1 MLLPIAVFNFREKIY
16 LLYLILIV
24 KNHEYIYRIILEQ
37 IIKIINYNG
46 SNIE

>member
-1 MLLPIAVFNFREKIY
+1 MLFPIAVFTFREKIY
-16 LLYLILIV
+16 LILIV
-24 KNHEYIYRIILEQ
+24 NNHEYIYRIILEQ